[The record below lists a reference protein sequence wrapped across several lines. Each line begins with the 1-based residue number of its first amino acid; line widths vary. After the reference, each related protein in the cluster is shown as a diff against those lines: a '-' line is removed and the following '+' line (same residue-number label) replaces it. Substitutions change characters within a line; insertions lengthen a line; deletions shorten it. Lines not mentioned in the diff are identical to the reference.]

1 MKKCNSNEF
10 TYAFVRYW
18 LSVSFKHVSEPL
30 DLRLQPPKGEAKE
43 VKGLQPVANTD
54 TSSQS

>member
-1 MKKCNSNEF
+1 MKKWNSKEF

-18 LSVSFKHVSEPL
+18 LNVSFKHVSEPV
-30 DLRLQPPKGEAKE
+30 DLRLQPSKSETKE
-43 VKGLQPVANTD
+43 VKDLQPAANTD

>member
-1 MKKCNSNEF
+1 MKKWNSEEF
-10 TYAFVRYW
+10 AYAFVRYW

-30 DLRLQPPKGEAKE
+30 DLRLQTPKGETKE

-54 TSSQS
+54 MSSRS

>member
-1 MKKCNSNEF
+1 MKKWNSDAF

-18 LSVSFKHVSEPL
+18 FSVPFKHVSEPL
-30 DLRLQPPKGEAKE
+30 DLKLQIPKGETKE